1 MTAQGADGAMCP
13 PTGLGM
19 DKPAG
24 PKPEE
29 QNGPAQPPHDLGKET
44 EMGEGD
50 LPEVTWADTEPG

>member
-1 MTAQGADGAMCP
+1 MTAQGEDGAMCP

-29 QNGPAQPPHDLGKET
+29 QKGPAQPPHTLGKET
-44 EMGEGD
+44 EMGEGG
-50 LPEVTWADTEPG
+50 LPEVA